1 MPKIPPL
8 ESSTNA
14 FSNFDKR
21 HSQNNSNSS
30 QDSNQQQAFLDILR
44 DESIKQEEQDD
55 TNTNSDATNQRTNE
69 IERHR
74 EIGRS
79 SPYSSFGAFGTSA
92 IMAIRG
98 YGNRSKISQQSISA
112 QNNPRGNREESRSSS
127 EVGTR
132 EEIDTRDNSKREEEN
147 TRATLTREEANT
159 RSVSFGRIHQ
169 QEAKLTANELESL
182 RKLQR
187 KHALNAYKEASKEQL
202 LSAIENNLKD
212 IADNPNIHSIKEVN
226 KLLIELKSNFPKL
239 KYIISNIEKDFIPL
253 KEKYLP
259 KQKAISHKSKT
270 KSKSNNYEIDL

>member
-21 HSQNNSNSS
+21 HNQNNSNSS
-30 QDSNQQQAFLDILR
+30 QDSNQKQAFLDILR
-44 DESIKQEEQDD
+44 DESTKQKEQND

-98 YGNRSKISQQSISA
+98 YGNSSEISQQSTST
-112 QNNPRGNREESRSSS
+112 QNNPRGNREESRIS
-127 EVGTR
+127 T
-132 EEIDTRDNSKREEEN
+132 ID
-147 TRATLTREEANT
+147 T
-159 RSVSFGRIHQ
+159 RSVSFRRIHQ

-187 KHALNAYKEASKEQL
+187 KHHALNIYKEVHKEQL
-202 LSAIENNLKD
+202 LIAIENNLKD
-212 IADNPNIHSIKEVN
+212 IADNPNIDSIKEVD
-226 KLLIELKSNFPKL
+226 KLLTEFKQTFPAL
-239 KYIISNIEKDFIPL
+239 KYTINNIEKDFIPL

-270 KSKSNNYEIDL
+270 KTKKQ